1 MQFRASLLKRS
12 GGGPQPNV
20 GTPLKSSRGRK
31 RALSGNKG
39 EFFQFGPDNC
49 APYVS
54 GSILGCNAGDIFLP
68 LSPLRWIPVRIW
80 NRGIANLS
88 RE

>member
-1 MQFRASLLKRS
+1 MAI
-12 GGGPQPNV
+12 GGV
-20 GTPLKSSRGRK
+20 GRK
-31 RALSGNKG
+31 LETGCSTTLSGNKG

-54 GSILGCNAGDIFLP
+54 GSIFGCNAGDIFLP